1 MAKPYNVKYAP
12 GTEAPKTLNDH
23 PFYGLELDEEQIAF
37 RDAIW
42 NPDKLIVFCNA
53 RAGTGK
59 TFIATATADLLV
71 KYGRYEGIVYISSPT
86 QEQKLGF

>member
-12 GTEAPKTLNDH
+12 GTEAPKTLKDH
-23 PFYGLELDEEQIAF
+23 PFYGFTLDEEQIVF

-42 NPDKLIVFCNA
+42 DPDKLIVFCNA

-59 TFIATATADLLV
+59 TFIATATANFGQAY
-71 KYGRYEGIVYISSPT
+71 KSARWFAGRKTKI
-86 QEQKLGF
+86 